1 MALINRKPFGQPQPK
16 ELDPNAT
23 VAGQM
28 QNIMASGN
36 PLLQRAKTNAA
47 KVANKRGLLNSSM
60 AVQAG
65 EEAALSAALPIAQQD
80 ASTYAQRGAMDR
92 QFQQQV
98 GGGQYGSGLIGA
110 NLQAQQALQKGQQ
123 GFASSESALG
133 RQQQKD
139 ILGTQQGFAGS
150 QAALGRQQQKD
161 ILGTQQGFAG
171 SQSALDRAQ
180 QLGVL
185 GQQQEFAGTQ
195 AGLGRTQQKD
205 ILGTQQDFAGTQAGL
220 GRTQQK
226 DILGTQ
232 QEFAGSQAALG
243 RTQQKDILGTQQ
255 EFAGTQAGYDRAQQL
270 SVLGQQ
276 HANAMEAAQTTQ
288 DFQQANMQM
297 QTDLQERLAVL
308 GYEQNIGLS
317 NLQNQFDLGKID
329 AQVFAN
335 TQGQYLQAVNELI
348 RQTQISVG
356 ELQAAPDISGEDKS
370 KMFADQG
377 LLLQTHLGLYKNLYE
392 NAATWSQ
399 DWVDFPDA
407 A

>member
-1 MALINRKPFGQPQPK
+1 MALPR

-28 QNIMASGN
+28 KKIMDSGS

-47 KVANKRGLLNSSM
+47 KAANNRGLLNSSM

-65 EEAALSAALPIAQQD
+65 EEAALSTALPIAQQD
-80 ASTYAQRGAMDR
+80 ASTYAQRGAMDQ
-92 QFQQQV
+92 QFRQQV
-98 GGGQYGSGLIGA
+98 GGGKYGSGLIGA

-139 ILGTQQGFAGS
+139 ILGTQQ
-150 QAALGRQQQKD
+150 D
-161 ILGTQQGFAG
+161 
-171 SQSALDRAQ
+171 
-180 QLGVL
+180 
-185 GQQQEFAGTQ
+185 
-195 AGLGRTQQKD
+195 
-205 ILGTQQDFAGTQAGL
+205 
-220 GRTQQK
+220 
-226 DILGTQ
+226 
-232 QEFAGSQAALG
+232 FAGSQAALG
-243 RTQQKDILGTQQ
+243 RTQQKDILGQH
-255 EFAGTQAGYDRAQQL
+255 
-270 SVLGQQ
+270 
-276 HANAMEAAQTTQ
+276 HANAMESAQTAQ

-399 DWVDFPDA
+399 DWVDFPNA